1 MGVPWHVSRY
11 WLVDN
16 GVEVGM
22 LMELFELM
30 KNLKW
35 YDLTAYYWFAGK
47 AGVPLIGYMNLLLI
61 RLPDICEWYGVLSD
75 YQKEFK
81 EIRIVPR
88 GSNRYI
94 TVYVSVKV

>member
-16 GVEVGM
+16 GIGVGM
-22 LMELFELM
+22 LMELLELI
-30 KNLKW
+30 KRLKW
-35 YDLTAYYWFAGK
+35 CDLEARYWITGRFGT
-47 AGVPLIGYMNLLLI
+47 PLQDYMNLLLI

-75 YQKEFK
+75 YRKEFK

-88 GSNRYI
+88 GSSRYI
-94 TVYVSVKV
+94 AVYVSAKV